1 MNKDGDIQMEIL
13 RDLFYTNRSIS
24 KKALMSMAK
33 NWPIIFTGL
42 FYSIATIILL
52 MSLGSFW
59 ILGGL
64 VWIIA
69 TSALISNYL
78 YLLNTILNRGYFN
91 FQDFKD
97 GFTPYLRK
105 VWSILFISYVA
116 NLIIGFISPMIVSS
130 IGPNAFSLIIVFLTF
145 IFFNPIP
152 ETTYQKYYGPWETV
166 TYTINFVR
174 DNWIEWFVPNI
185 ILLVIFYFIT
195 GGYINIFGI
204 ISNVFNYFISFST
217 MFTSIRGLLAYFIGQ
232 VWFSYFMIYRAY
244 LFETLSASNRRKRL
258 FMREF

>member
-1 MNKDGDIQMEIL
+1 MEIL
-13 RDLFYTNRSIS
+13 KDLFYTNRSIA
-24 KKALMSMAK
+24 KKALMTMAK

-52 MSLGSFW
+52 MGLGAFW

-64 VWIIA
+64 IWIIA

-105 VWSILFISYVA
+105 VWSILFIGYVA
-116 NLIIGFISPMIVSS
+116 NLVLGLFSPIITSA
-130 IGPNAFSLIIVFLTF
+130 IGPSAFGLIIIILSF
-145 IFFNPIP
+145 ILLNTVP

-166 TYTINFVR
+166 TYSIDFIKE
-174 DNWIEWFVPNI
+174 NWIEWFVPNI
-185 ILLVIFYFIT
+185 VLLMIFYLIT
-195 GGYINIFGI
+195 GSSVSVYGI
-204 ISNVFNYFISFST
+204 VSNVFNYFISFGRII
-217 MFTSIRGLLAYFIGQ
+217 TSFKGLIIYVLGQ
-232 VWFSYFMIYRAY
+232 IWFSYFMIYRGY
-244 LFETLSASNRRKRL
+244 LFEALSTSSRRKRL
-258 FMREF
+258 FMREL

>member
-1 MNKDGDIQMEIL
+1 
-13 RDLFYTNRSIS
+13 
-24 KKALMSMAK
+24 MSK

-52 MSLGSFW
+52 MSLGAFW

-97 GFTPYLRK
+97 GFKPYLRK
-105 VWSILFISYVA
+105 VWSILFIGYVA
-116 NLIIGFISPMIVSS
+116 NLVLSLISPMIVST
-130 IGPNAFSLIIVFLTF
+130 IGPNAFAVIISFLTF
-145 IFFNPIP
+145 ILFNPIP

-166 TYTINFVR
+166 TYTIDFVK

-185 ILLVIFYFIT
+185 VLLVVFYFIT
-195 GGYINIFGI
+195 GGSISVFGI
-204 ISNVFNYFISFST
+204 ISNAFNYFLSFGA
-217 MFTSIRGLLAYFIGQ
+217 MITSFKGLIVYFLGQ
-232 VWFSYFMIYRAY
+232 IWFAYFMIYRAY
-244 LFETLSASNRRKRL
+244 LFEALSTSNRRKRL

>member
-1 MNKDGDIQMEIL
+1 MEIL
-13 RDLFYTNRSIS
+13 RDIYYTNRSIS

-52 MSLGSFW
+52 MGLGSFW

-64 VWIIA
+64 VLIIA

-91 FQDFKD
+91 FQDFKS

-105 VWSILFISYVA
+105 VWSILFIGYVA
-116 NLIIGFISPMIVSS
+116 NLIISLVSPMIVSA
-130 IGPNAFSLIIVFLTF
+130 IGPNAFSLIIAVLTF
-145 IFFNPIP
+145 IFFNPMP

-166 TYTINFVR
+166 TYTVDFIK

-185 ILLVIFYFIT
+185 ILIVIFYFVT
-195 GGYINIFGI
+195 GGSINVFGI
-204 ISNVFNYFISFST
+204 ISNVFNYFISFGT
-217 MFTSIRGLLAYFIGQ
+217 TITSIKGLIIYLLGQ

-244 LFETLSASNRRKRL
+244 LFETLSTSNRRKRL